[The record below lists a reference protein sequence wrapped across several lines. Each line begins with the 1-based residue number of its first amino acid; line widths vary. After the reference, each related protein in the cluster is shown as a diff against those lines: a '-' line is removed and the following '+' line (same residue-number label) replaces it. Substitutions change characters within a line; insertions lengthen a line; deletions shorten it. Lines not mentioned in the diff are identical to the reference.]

1 MHPWGSPSLPIVN
14 HSRPTMPGMNES
26 VFGALAT
33 EIGIAY
39 AENGTSGD
47 AIETPPET
55 RSAASGGI
63 EFDTADNEFEA
74 APLGGGLCFAS
85 CSQLIT

>member
-1 MHPWGSPSLPIVN
+1 
-14 HSRPTMPGMNES
+14 MPGMNES

-33 EIGIAY
+33 DTGIGFAY

-47 AIETPPET
+47 AVETPPET

>member
-1 MHPWGSPSLPIVN
+1 MQHIVQR
-14 HSRPTMPGMNES
+14 S
-26 VFGALAT
+26 A
-33 EIGIAY
+33 
-39 AENGTSGD
+39 
-47 AIETPPET
+47 PET